1 MASGSLA
8 IQEVFPPEQNA
19 DPSPVTTTARS
30 SRSAASSATAETHDD
45 GHLVGHG
52 VAHVGVVEGQQG
64 HAVGR
69 PLDAQVGK
77 GGHGRTLLTAR
88 RGPP

>member
-8 IQEVFPPEQNA
+8 IQEVLPPEQNA
-19 DPSPVTTTARS
+19 EPSPVTTTARS
-30 SRSAASSATAETHDD
+30 DRSAASSATAATQDEVISSDIA
-45 GHLVGHG
+45 LRM
-52 VAHVGVVEGQQG
+52 VGVVEGQQG

-69 PLDAQVGK
+69 PLDAQVGM
-77 GGHGRTLLTAR
+77 GGHERTLLTGV